1 MSSKQRVYS
10 SIHLSQ
16 SHHTPRTIIQ
26 IQKQDTQHQ
35 AALLM
40 PSPSPAPQ
48 EEPLIRLPTP
58 PGVLSPCFELCTNGI
73 RQYDS
78 CIWLFSRMQRFYA
91 SALITNFLHH
101 CPIDKEIINLPYA
114 TVCSPQNV
122 LSKDI
127 CIGSKCIHGCIAC
140 FSLPISTSG
149 L

>member
-1 MSSKQRVYS
+1 MQTLKCYSDDLYGEPLQPNFSVNVKLWLKYVIKTESVHMVSIYS

-26 IQKQDTQHQ
+26 IQKQDTQHP

-91 SALITNFLHH
+91 SALYYKL
-101 CPIDKEIINLPYA
+101 
-114 TVCSPQNV
+114 
-122 LSKDI
+122 
-127 CIGSKCIHGCIAC
+127 
-140 FSLPISTSG
+140 STS
-149 L
+149 LSH